1 MFVSQIF
8 EECAEIL
15 GTTDQTKIFRKISQ
29 AVQTL
34 MESGHWMHS
43 TAEVDVCTGWDGC
56 SIALPRG
63 VSVPLAVNV
72 DGSPTYFRNRLFQY
86 HVNKGGKYNPV
97 EWAWDDRG
105 YVATLMEVIQPS
117 ELVAIAESSNDVGKV
132 LRIIGTDN
140 LNRDIRSQLPD
151 GTGVDGLLVPI
162 NSISDFPYGTI
173 VPSDSKVNTREV
185 SISPIQLFKSAT
197 AHQLNSGQGM
207 SVTPIPISGTIPIP
221 LSSGKTYYIG
231 VVDALTIKIYNDSL
245 NAQAGDY
252 PISLQSIV
260 GADPLE
266 FLDQRASRVVT
277 ALRFATAPTIG
288 ISSANPIV
296 FPAQTLPAP
305 LKSGTTY
312 FGNLLDSTNLQI
324 FETEENAQ
332 NNYNEVYTTGSI
344 DPIDVDIRK
353 EIFPET
359 KLTFTVPHLFVD
371 GDQVEAFT
379 SGGVLPRPLISNKNY
394 FVNVINSTSVTLHE
408 NQADAVAST
417 GTFFVDPIVLLTPGS
432 GVFSLVKLIP
442 ATASVGKTNQIS
454 ASGFSIPVPSGV
466 NAEFTAVPV
475 GSVTSVRVLAGGSD
489 YTIEPKVTFSA
500 PPTPPSGTGQVARTA
515 KGYAIRNTINNTIIE
530 IVLTDSGAGYIT
542 DPIIEIDEPVTTEY
556 SVSSIVQNTTTN
568 IATVT
573 TAVNHSFVN
582 NNEIVISGA
591 TPEEYNGNKII
602 SGVNST
608 TPTTF
613 TFPLTTYS
621 VSSIS
626 TVLQGS
632 DYIATGTTSADH
644 TFTVGKQV
652 FISGAT
658 PSGYNGNKTIL
669 SVTENTFTFEVNSLL
684 TNASGSITAFEILGN
699 ATGSFITA
707 KKSTTGNRATATA
720 SITTSFIS
728 KFTSINSGSGYT
740 EAPQVK
746 IEGGGGTGATAKANV
761 SGGQVTSIDVVTQGS
776 GYVTPPSVTIS
787 PSTGV
792 FVEFQSTGTLPQPL
806 IAGTVYRAENPTAGN
821 TFTIKNT
828 DYSDVDI
835 KSSGSGTL
843 YVVLSRSFEVSFTG
857 NWRGDFT
864 SLGQTQGFYFGT
876 DFLLPTTTPSI
887 DNGITQFWLRKDTDE
902 SGRVYTSQAN
912 AIAGGTTGK
921 VVTTAFGTGQTY
933 FGIRFTVTPSVY
945 DDLIEPDNIQ
955 FIANDEIV
963 NFSTSGTLPSPLIA
977 GTNYTVK
984 LFGNRVKVYSGSV
997 LVPIATPGTG
1007 RLTLDI
1013 RRVMIVQPS
1022 TSIYA
1027 LACLYETGDSVTV
1040 RATENDVL
1048 PSGLVEATTY
1058 YVRKIKSDEFEL
1070 YDTIN
1075 NARNLSSTTGR
1086 VEYLTTGNKTTSTF
1100 FVDNVQGPVLVKS
1113 IAHIEKPV
1121 TDGYVSLYAWDY
1133 GRSNDLTL
1141 IGQYHPDEINP
1152 SYRRVRIGKKCA
1164 WARIIYR
1171 VSPPTVTSKQDYIPL
1186 EHERAIITAV
1196 HACDLE
1202 DKDFADQATRYWG
1215 VAFNYLKNQQEHL
1228 DGHSF
1233 QPPQIQNLVYA
1244 DGHDPVMF

>member
-1 MFVSQIF
+1 
-8 EECAEIL
+8 
-15 GTTDQTKIFRKISQ
+15 
-29 AVQTL
+29 

-105 YVATLMEVIQPS
+105 YVATLMEIIQPS

-132 LRIIGTDN
+132 LRVIGTNDQ
-140 LNRDIRSQLPD
+140 NRDIRSQLPD
-151 GTGVDGLLVPI
+151 GTGVDGLLIPI

-173 VPSDSKVNTREV
+173 APSGAKVNTREV
-185 SISPIQLFKSAT
+185 SISPIQNFKSAT

-277 ALRFATAPTIG
+277 ALRFGTAPTIG

-296 FPAQTLPAP
+296 FPAEQTLPAP
-305 LKSGTTY
+305 LKSETTY

-332 NNYNEVYTTGSI
+332 NNYNEIYTTGSTS
-344 DPIDVDIRK
+344 PINVDIRK

-379 SGGVLPRPLISNKNY
+379 SGGVLPRPLIINKNY
-394 FVNVINSTSVTLHE
+394 FVNVIDPTSVTLHE

-432 GVFSLVKLIP
+432 GVFSLVKLIS

-454 ASGFSIPVPSGV
+454 APGLSIPAPLG
-466 NAEFTAVPV
+466 AGAQFAAVPV
-475 GSVTSVRVLAGGSD
+475 GSVTSVRVSAGGSG
-489 YTIEPKVTFSA
+489 YTTEPDVTFSD
-500 PPTPPSGTGQVARTA
+500 PPTPPAGQQSRTA
-515 KGYAIRNTINNTIIE
+515 KGYAIRNTISNTISEVI
-530 IVLTDSGAGYIT
+530 ITDSGLGYTSAPTVTI
-542 DPIIEIDEPVTTEY
+542 DPPTATNFTVT
-556 SVSSIVQNTTTN
+556 SITTN
-568 IATVT
+568 PSTLIATVT
-573 TAVNHSFVN
+573 TAVAHGFANGN
-582 NNEIVISGA
+582 QILISGA
-591 TPEEYNGNKII
+591 
-602 SGVNST
+602 S
-608 TPTTF
+608 
-613 TFPLTTYS
+613 
-621 VSSIS
+621 
-626 TVLQGS
+626 
-632 DYIATGTTSADH
+632 
-644 TFTVGKQV
+644 
-652 FISGAT
+652 
-658 PSGYNGNKTIL
+658 PSGYNGAKTI
-669 SVTENTFTFEVNSLL
+669 SNVATNTFTYVV
-684 TNASGSITAFEILGN
+684 GSALAN
-699 ATGSFITA
+699 ATGDITA
-707 KKSTTGNRATATA
+707 AKVASGNQATATA

-728 KFTSINSGSGYT
+728 KFTQISGGSGYT

-746 IEGGGGTGATAKANV
+746 IEGGGGIGATARANV
-761 SGGQVTSIDVVTQGS
+761 SGGQVTSIDIITQGT
-776 GYVTPPSVTIS
+776 GYTSPPSVIIS

-806 IAGTVYRAENPTAGN
+806 VAGTVYRAENPTAGN

-843 YVVLSRSFEVSFTG
+843 YVVLSRAFGVAFTG
-857 NWRGDFT
+857 NWRGDYT
-864 SLGQTQGFYFGT
+864 SLSQTQGFYFGT

-887 DNGITQFWLRKDTDE
+887 DNGVTQFWLRKDTDQ
-902 SGRVYTSQAN
+902 SGRVYTSEAN

-933 FGIRFTVTPSVY
+933 FGIRFSVTPTVY
-945 DDLIEPDNIQ
+945 DNLIEPDNIQ
-955 FIANDEIV
+955 FIGDDEIV
-963 NFSTSGTLPSPLIA
+963 NFTSSGTLPSPLVA

-984 LFGNRVKVYSGSV
+984 LFGNRVKVYSGGV
-997 LVPIATPGTG
+997 LVPITTPGTG

-1013 RRVMIVQPS
+1013 RRVMAVQPS

-1027 LACLYETGDSVTV
+1027 PACLYETGDSVTV
-1040 RATENDVL
+1040 RAIENDVL
-1048 PSGLVEATTY
+1048 PSGLTAGTTY
-1058 YVRKIKSDEFEL
+1058 YVRKVDSDEFEL
-1070 YDTIN
+1070 YNTLT
-1075 NARNLSSTTGR
+1075 NAKNLSSTTGR
-1086 VEYLTTGNKTTSTF
+1086 VEYLTTGNNTASKF

-1141 IGQYHPDEINP
+1141 IGQYHPDETNP
-1152 SYRRVRIGKKCA
+1152 SYRRIRIGKKCA
-1164 WARIIYR
+1164 WARIAYR
-1171 VSPPTVTSKQDYIPL
+1171 ISPPTVTSKQDYIPL

-1202 DKDFADQATRYWG
+1202 DKDFAEQATRYWG

>member
-105 YVATLMEVIQPS
+105 YVATLMEIIQPS
-117 ELVAIAESSNDVGKV
+117 ELIAIAESSNDVGKV

-185 SISPIQLFKSAT
+185 SISPIQLFKSTT

-245 NAQAGDY
+245 NAQVGDY

-296 FPAQTLPAP
+296 FPAGQTLPAP

-332 NNYNEVYTTGSI
+332 NNYNEVYTTGSTS
-344 DPIDVDIRK
+344 PINVDIRK

-394 FVNVINSTSVTLHE
+394 FVNIIDSTSVTLHE

-417 GTFFVDPIVLLTPGS
+417 GTFFVNPIVLLTPGS

-442 ATASVGKTNQIS
+442 ATASVGKNNQIS
-454 ASGFSIPVPSGV
+454 APGLSIPAPLG
-466 NAEFTAVPV
+466 AGAQFAAVPV
-475 GSVTSVRVLAGGSD
+475 GSVTSVRVSAGGSG
-489 YTIEPKVTFSA
+489 YTTEPIVTFSD
-500 PPTPPSGTGQVARTA
+500 PPTPPAGQQSRVA
-515 KGYAIRNTINNTIIE
+515 KGYAIRNSITNTISEVI
-530 IVLTDSGAGYIT
+530 ITDSGLGYSSTPTVTI
-542 DPIIEIDEPVTTEY
+542 DPP
-556 SVSSIVQNTTTN
+556 TTTN
-568 IATVT
+568 FTVTGIITNPSTLIATAT
-573 TAVNHSFVN
+573 TAVAHGFANGN
-582 NNEIVISGA
+582 QILISNA
-591 TPEEYNGNKII
+591 SPNDYNG
-602 SGVNST
+602 T
-608 TPTTF
+608 
-613 TFPLTTYS
+613 
-621 VSSIS
+621 
-626 TVLQGS
+626 
-632 DYIATGTTSADH
+632 
-644 TFTVGKQV
+644 
-652 FISGAT
+652 
-658 PSGYNGNKTIL
+658 KTI
-669 SVTENTFTFEVNSLL
+669 SNVSTNTFTYVVGSALADATGNI
-684 TNASGSITAFEILGN
+684 TAAKVASGN
-699 ATGSFITA
+699 Q
-707 KKSTTGNRATATA
+707 ATATA

-728 KFTSINSGSGYT
+728 KFTLISGGSGYI

-761 SGGQVTSIDVVTQGS
+761 SGGQVTSIDIITQGT
-776 GYVTPPSVTIS
+776 GYTSPPSVTLS

-806 IAGTVYRAENPTAGN
+806 VAGTVYRAENPTAGN

-843 YVVLSRSFEVSFTG
+843 YVVLSRSFGVSFTG
-857 NWRGDFT
+857 NWRGDYA

-876 DFLLPTTTPSI
+876 DFLLPTTAPSI
-887 DNGITQFWLRKDTDE
+887 DNGVTEFWLRKDTDE
-902 SGRVYTSQAN
+902 SGRVYTSEAN
-912 AIAGGTTGK
+912 AIAGGTTGQ

-933 FGIRFTVTPSVY
+933 FGIRFSVTPSVY
-945 DDLIEPDNIQ
+945 DNLIEPDNIQ
-955 FIANDEIV
+955 FIGDDEIV
-963 NFSTSGTLPSPLIA
+963 NFSTSGTLPSPLVA

-984 LFGNRVKVYSGSV
+984 LFGNRVKVYSGGV

-1013 RRVMIVQPS
+1013 RRVMTVQPS

-1027 LACLYETGDSVTV
+1027 PACLYETGDSVTV

-1048 PSGLVEATTY
+1048 PSGLVAGTTY

-1070 YDTIN
+1070 YDTLN
-1075 NARNLSSTTGR
+1075 NARNLSSTAGR

-1141 IGQYHPDEINP
+1141 IGQYHPTEINP

-1202 DKDFADQATRYWG
+1202 DKDFAEQATRYWG

-1244 DGHDPVMF
+1244 DGHDPVMT

>member
-105 YVATLMEVIQPS
+105 YVATLMEIIQPS

-132 LRIIGTDN
+132 LRVIGTNDQ
-140 LNRDIRSQLPD
+140 NRDIRSQLPD
-151 GTGVDGLLVPI
+151 GTGVDGLLIPI

-173 VPSDSKVNTREV
+173 APSGSKVNTREV
-185 SISPIQLFKSAT
+185 SISPIQLFKSST
-197 AHQLNSGQGM
+197 AHQLDSGQGM
-207 SVTPIPISGTIPIP
+207 TITPIPISGTIPIP

-260 GADPLE
+260 GAGPLE
-266 FLDQRASRVVT
+266 FLDERASRVVT

-296 FPAQTLPAP
+296 FPEGQTLPAP
-305 LKSGTTY
+305 LESGKTY

-332 NNYNEVYTTGSI
+332 NNYNEVYTTGSTS
-344 DPIDVDIRK
+344 PINVDIRK

-394 FVNVINSTSVTLHE
+394 FVNVIDPTSVTLHE

-442 ATASVGKTNQIS
+442 ATASVGKNNQIS
-454 ASGFSIPVPSGV
+454 APGLSIPAPLG
-466 NAEFTAVPV
+466 AGAQFAAVPV
-475 GSVTSVRVLAGGSD
+475 GSVTSVRVSAGGSG
-489 YTIEPKVTFSA
+489 YTTEPIVTFSD
-500 PPTPPSGTGQVARTA
+500 PPTPPAGQQSRVA
-515 KGYAIRNTINNTIIE
+515 KGYAIRNSITNTISEVI
-530 IVLTDSGAGYIT
+530 ITDSGLGY
-542 DPIIEIDEPVTTEY
+542 
-556 SVSSIVQNTTTN
+556 VSSPTVTIDPPTTTN
-568 IATVT
+568 FTVTSITTDPATLIATVT
-573 TAVNHSFVN
+573 TAVAHGFANGN
-582 NNEIVISGA
+582 QILISGA
-591 TPEEYNGNKII
+591 SPNDYNG
-602 SGVNST
+602 T
-608 TPTTF
+608 
-613 TFPLTTYS
+613 
-621 VSSIS
+621 
-626 TVLQGS
+626 
-632 DYIATGTTSADH
+632 
-644 TFTVGKQV
+644 
-652 FISGAT
+652 
-658 PSGYNGNKTIL
+658 KTI
-669 SVTENTFTFEVNSLL
+669 SNVSTNTFTYVVGSALADATGNI
-684 TNASGSITAFEILGN
+684 TAARVASGN
-699 ATGSFITA
+699 Q
-707 KKSTTGNRATATA
+707 ATATA

-728 KFTSINSGSGYT
+728 KFTQISAGTGYT

-761 SGGQVTSIDVVTQGS
+761 SGGQVTSIDIITQGT
-776 GYVTPPSVTIS
+776 GYTSPPSVILS

-792 FVEFQSTGTLPQPL
+792 FIEFQSTGTLPQPL
-806 IAGTVYRAENPTAGN
+806 VAGTVYRAENPTAGN

-835 KSSGSGTL
+835 KSSGSGIL
-843 YVVLSRSFEVSFTG
+843 YVVLSRAFGVSFTG
-857 NWRGDFT
+857 NWRGDYA

-887 DNGITQFWLRKDTDE
+887 DNGVTQFWLRKDTDE
-902 SGRVYTSQAN
+902 SGRVYTSEAN

-955 FIANDEIV
+955 FIADDEIV

-984 LFGNRVKVYSGSV
+984 IFGNRVKVYSGGV

-1027 LACLYETGDSVTV
+1027 PACLYETGDSVTV

-1048 PSGLVEATTY
+1048 PSGLVAGTTY

-1070 YDTIN
+1070 YDTLN

-1202 DKDFADQATRYWG
+1202 DKDFAEQATRYWG

-1244 DGHDPVMF
+1244 DGHDPVMT

>member
-63 VSVPLAVNV
+63 ISVPLAVNV

-105 YVATLMEVIQPS
+105 YVATLMEIIQPS
-117 ELVAIAESSNDVGKV
+117 ELVAIAESSNDVGKL
-132 LRIIGTDN
+132 LRVIGTNDQ
-140 LNRDIRSQLPD
+140 NRDIRSQLPD
-151 GTGVDGLLVPI
+151 GSGVDGLLVPI

-173 VPSDSKVNTREV
+173 TPSGSKVNTREV
-185 SISPIQLFKSAT
+185 SVSPIGLFKSST
-197 AHQLNSGQGM
+197 AHQLNSGEGM
-207 SVTPIPISGTIPIP
+207 LITPVSGTIPVP

-260 GADPLE
+260 GAGPLK
-266 FLDQRASRVVT
+266 FLDERASKVVT
-277 ALRFATAPTIG
+277 ALRFAIAPTIG

-296 FPAQTLPAP
+296 FPKGQTLPAP
-305 LKSGTTY
+305 LKSEKTY

-332 NNYNEVYTTGSI
+332 NNYNEIYTTGSTA
-344 DPIDVDIRK
+344 PINVDIRK

-394 FVNVINSTSVTLHE
+394 FVNVIDSTSVTLHE

-417 GTFFVDPIVLLTPGS
+417 QTFFVDPIVLLTPGS
-432 GVFSLVKLIP
+432 GVFSLVKLIS
-442 ATASVGKTNQIS
+442 ATANVGKVNQIS
-454 ASGFSIPVPSGV
+454 APGFSIPVPTGV
-466 NAEFTAVPV
+466 GAQFNAVPV
-475 GSVTSVRVLAGGSD
+475 GSVTSVRVSASGSG
-489 YTIEPKVTFSA
+489 YTTEPKVTFSD
-500 PPTPPSGTGQVARTA
+500 PPTPPTGQQSRTA
-515 KGYAIRNTINNTIIE
+515 TGYAIRNSITNTISEVI
-530 IVLTDSGAGYIT
+530 ILDAGLGY
-542 DPIIEIDEPVTTEY
+542 
-556 SVSSIVQNTTTN
+556 VSSPTVTIDPPTTTN
-568 IATVT
+568 FTVTSITTNPATLIATVT
-573 TAVNHSFVN
+573 TAVAHGFANSDQ
-582 NNEIVISGA
+582 ILISGA
-591 TPEEYNGNKII
+591 SPNDYNG
-602 SGVNST
+602 T
-608 TPTTF
+608 
-613 TFPLTTYS
+613 
-621 VSSIS
+621 
-626 TVLQGS
+626 
-632 DYIATGTTSADH
+632 
-644 TFTVGKQV
+644 
-652 FISGAT
+652 
-658 PSGYNGNKTIL
+658 KTI
-669 SVTENTFTFEVNSLL
+669 SNVSANTFTYVVASALAD
-684 TNASGSITAFEILGN
+684 ASGNITAAKVAAGN
-699 ATGSFITA
+699 Q
-707 KKSTTGNRATATA
+707 ATATA
-720 SITTSFIS
+720 SITTSGIS
-728 KFTSINSGSGYT
+728 KFTQISGGSGYV

-761 SGGQVTSIDVVTQGS
+761 SGGQVTSIDIITQGT
-776 GYVTPPSVTIS
+776 GYTSPPSVTLS

-806 IAGTVYRAENPTAGN
+806 VAGTVYRAENPTAGN

-843 YVVLSRSFEVSFTG
+843 YVVLSRAFGVAFTG
-857 NWRGDFT
+857 NWRGDYA
-864 SLGQTQGFYFGT
+864 SLGQIQGFYFGT

-887 DNGITQFWLRKDTDE
+887 DNGVTQFWLRKDTDE
-902 SGRVYTSQAN
+902 SGRVYTSEAN
-912 AIAGGTTGK
+912 ANAAGTTGK
-921 VVTTAFGTGQTY
+921 VIAVAFGTGQTY
-933 FGIRFTVTPSVY
+933 YGIRYNVTPSVY
-945 DDLIEPDNIQ
+945 DDLIEPENIQ
-955 FIANDEIV
+955 YISDDEIV
-963 NFSTSGTLPSPLIA
+963 NFTSSGVLPSPLLA
-977 GTNYTVK
+977 ENDYTVK
-984 LFGNRVKVYSGSV
+984 LFGNRVKVYSGGV
-997 LVPIATPGTG
+997 LVPITTPGTG

-1013 RRVMIVQPS
+1013 RRTMSVQPS
-1022 TSIYA
+1022 TSIHA
-1027 LACLYETGDSVTV
+1027 PSCLYETGDSVTV
-1040 RATENDVL
+1040 RASENDVL
-1048 PSGLVEATTY
+1048 PNGLSAGTTY
-1058 YVRKIKSDEFEL
+1058 YVRKVDSDEFEL
-1070 YDTIN
+1070 YDTLA
-1075 NARNLSSTTGR
+1075 NAKKTSSTNGR
-1086 VEYLTTGNKTTSTF
+1086 VEYLTTGNKTDSKL

-1113 IAHIEKPV
+1113 IAHIEKPI

-1141 IGQYHPDEINP
+1141 IGQYHPNETNP
-1152 SYRRVRIGKKCA
+1152 SYRRIRIGKKCA
-1164 WARIIYR
+1164 WARIAYR
-1171 VSPPTVTSKQDYIPL
+1171 ISPPTVTSKQDYIPL

-1202 DKDFADQATRYWG
+1202 DKDFAEQATRYWG
-1215 VAFNYLKNQQEHL
+1215 VAFNYLKNQQENL
-1228 DGHSF
+1228 DGHAF
-1233 QPPQIQNLVYA
+1233 IPPQIANLVYA
-1244 DGHDPVMF
+1244 DGEDPVMF

>member
-105 YVATLMEVIQPS
+105 YVATLMEIIQPS

-132 LRIIGTDN
+132 LRVIGTDKLN
-140 LNRDIRSQLPD
+140 LDIRSQLPD

-162 NSISDFPYGTI
+162 NSMSDFPYGTI
-173 VPSDSKVNTREV
+173 IPSCSKVNTREV
-185 SISPIQLFKSAT
+185 SISPIQNFKSST

-207 SVTPIPISGTIPIP
+207 TVTSISGTIPVP
-221 LSSGKTYYIG
+221 LSNGKTYYIG

-260 GADPLE
+260 NAGPLE
-266 FLDQRASRVVT
+266 FLDRRASRVVT
-277 ALRFATAPTIG
+277 ALRFGTAPTIG

-296 FPAQTLPAP
+296 FPAGQTLPAP

-324 FETEENAQ
+324 FETEENAK
-332 NNYNEVYTTGSI
+332 NNYNEIYTTGSI
-344 DPIDVDIRK
+344 SPINVDIRK

-379 SGGVLPRPLISNKNY
+379 SGGVLPRPLISSKNY
-394 FVNVINSTSVTLHE
+394 FVNVIDSTSVTLHE
-408 NQADAVAST
+408 NQADAIAST
-417 GTFFVDPIVLLTPGS
+417 PTFFVDPIVLLTSGS
-432 GVFSLVKLIP
+432 GTFSLVKLIP
-442 ATASVGKTNQIS
+442 ATVSVGKTNQIS
-454 ASGFSIPVPSGV
+454 APTLSIPVPTGIG
-466 NAEFTAVPV
+466 AQFTAVPV
-475 GSVTSVRVLAGGSD
+475 GSVTSVRVSNGGSN
-489 YTIEPKVTFSA
+489 YTSEPTVTFSDPVGVPA
-500 PPTPPSGTGQVARTA
+500 GQPSETA
-515 KGYAIRNTINNTIIE
+515 TGYAIRNTITNTISE
-530 IVLTDSGAGYIT
+530 IIIVKSGAGYSSPPTVTIAPPTNAGLAVTSIT
-542 DPIIEIDEPVTTEY
+542 TAP
-556 SVSSIVQNTTTN
+556 SGSLQ
-568 IATVT
+568 ATVT
-573 TAVNHSFVN
+573 TAVAHGFTNGIQVL
-582 NNEIVISGA
+582 ISGA
-591 TPEEYNGNKII
+591 SPNDYNGTKTIT
-602 SGVNST
+602 VVDA
-608 TPTTF
+608 TTF
-613 TFPLTTYS
+613 RYP
-621 VSSIS
+621 V
-626 TVLQGS
+626 
-632 DYIATGTTSADH
+632 SADLPN
-644 TFTVGKQV
+644 
-652 FISGAT
+652 AT
-658 PSGYNGNKTIL
+658 
-669 SVTENTFTFEVNSLL
+669 
-684 TNASGSITAFEILGN
+684 GSITAARVVSGN
-699 ATGSFITA
+699 L
-707 KKSTTGNRATATA
+707 ATASA

-728 KFTSINSGSGYT
+728 RFTQNSAGSGYT

-761 SGGQVTSIDVVTQGS
+761 AGGQVTSVEIITQGT
-776 GYVTPPSVTIS
+776 GYTSAPSVTIT

-792 FVEFQSTGTLPQPL
+792 FVEFQSTGALPQPL
-806 IAGTVYRAENPTAGN
+806 VAGTVYRAENPTVGN
-821 TFTIKNT
+821 TFTIKGT

-843 YVVLSRSFEVSFTG
+843 YLVLSRSFGVSFTG
-857 NWRGDFT
+857 NWRGDYV

-876 DFLLPTTTPSI
+876 DFLLPTTSPSI
-887 DNGITQFWLRKDTDE
+887 DNGVTQFWLRKDTDK
-902 SGRVYTSQAN
+902 SGRVYTSEAN
-912 AIAGGTTGK
+912 ALIGEKSIFSITLNLSTSVATVTTNSPHGFSNNDQILISGAEQNEYNGLKIITYISPTQFSYSVSTNLLPGNVDNIFASRGK
-921 VVTTAFGTGQTY
+921 VIPTAFGTGQTY
-933 FGIRFTVTPSVY
+933 FGIRFNVTPSVY
-945 DDLIEPDNIQ
+945 DNLIEPDNIQ
-955 FIANDEIV
+955 FINDDEVV
-963 NFSTSGTLPSPLIA
+963 NFNTSSVLPLPLVD

-984 LFGNRVKVYSGSV
+984 VFGNRVKVYSGGV
-997 LVPIATPGTG
+997 LVQITTPGIG
-1007 RLTLDI
+1007 QLTMDI
-1013 RRVMIVQPS
+1013 RRVMNVQPS

-1027 LACLYETGDSVTV
+1027 PSCLYETGDSVIV
-1040 RATENDVL
+1040 RPTENDVL
-1048 PSGLVEATTY
+1048 PNGLVAETTY
-1058 YVRKIKSDEFEL
+1058 YVRKIKDDEFEL
-1070 YDTIN
+1070 YNTLD
-1075 NARNLSSTTGR
+1075 NASNTLSTVGR
-1086 VEYLTTGNKTTSTF
+1086 IEYFTSGNKTTSTF

-1141 IGQYHPDEINP
+1141 IGQYHPNETNP
-1152 SYRRVRIGKKCA
+1152 SYRRIRIGKKCA
-1164 WARIIYR
+1164 WARIAYR
-1171 VSPPTVTSKQDYIPL
+1171 ISPPTVTSKQDYIPL

>member
-173 VPSDSKVNTREV
+173 APSGSKVNTREV
-185 SISPIQLFKSAT
+185 SISPIQTFKSAT
-197 AHQLNSGQGM
+197 AHQLDSGQGM
-207 SVTPIPISGTIPIP
+207 TITPIPISGTMPIP

-252 PISLQSIV
+252 PILLQSIV
-260 GADPLE
+260 GSSPLE

-288 ISSANPIV
+288 ISPANPIV
-296 FPAQTLPAP
+296 FPAGQTLPAP
-305 LKSGTTY
+305 LKSETTY
-312 FGNLLDSTNLQI
+312 FGNLLDSTNLQV
-324 FETEENAQ
+324 FETEENAE
-332 NNYNEVYTTGSI
+332 NNYNEVYTTGSTS
-344 DPIDVDIRK
+344 PINVDIRK

-359 KLTFTVPHLFVD
+359 KLTFTIPHLFVD

-394 FVNVINSTSVTLHE
+394 FVNVIDSTSVTLHE

-432 GVFSLVKLIP
+432 GVFSLVKLIS

-454 ASGFSIPVPSGV
+454 AAGLTIPAPSGTG
-466 NAEFTAVPV
+466 AQFAAVPV
-475 GSVTSVRVLAGGSD
+475 GSVTSVRVSAGGSG
-489 YTIEPKVTFSA
+489 YTTEPAVTFSD
-500 PPTPPSGTGQVARTA
+500 PPTPPAGQQFRTA
-515 KGYAIRNTINNTIIE
+515 TGYAIRNTVSNTISEVI
-530 IVLTDSGAGYIT
+530 ITDSGLGYT
-542 DPIIEIDEPVTTEY
+542 SAPTVT
-556 SVSSIVQNTTTN
+556 IAPPTTTN
-568 IATVT
+568 FTVTSIATDPATLIATVT
-573 TAVNHSFVN
+573 TAVAHGFANGN
-582 NNEIVISGA
+582 QILISGA
-591 TPEEYNGNKII
+591 FPDDYNG
-602 SGVNST
+602 T
-608 TPTTF
+608 
-613 TFPLTTYS
+613 
-621 VSSIS
+621 
-626 TVLQGS
+626 
-632 DYIATGTTSADH
+632 
-644 TFTVGKQV
+644 
-652 FISGAT
+652 
-658 PSGYNGNKTIL
+658 KTI
-669 SVTENTFTFEVNSLL
+669 SDVATNTFTYIVTSALDPATGNI
-684 TNASGSITAFEILGN
+684 TAAKVASGN
-699 ATGSFITA
+699 Q
-707 KKSTTGNRATATA
+707 ATATA

-728 KFTSINSGSGYT
+728 KFTQVSGGSGYT

-761 SGGQVTSIDVVTQGS
+761 FGGQVTSIDIITQGT
-776 GYVTPPSVTIS
+776 GYTSPPSVTIS

-792 FVEFQSTGTLPQPL
+792 FVEFQSTGTLPSPL
-806 IAGTVYRAENPTAGN
+806 AAGTVYRAENPTAGN

-843 YVVLSRSFEVSFTG
+843 YVVLSRAFGVAFTG
-857 NWRGDFT
+857 NWRGDYT

-887 DNGITQFWLRKDTDE
+887 DNGVTQFWLRKDSDV
-902 SGRVYTSQAN
+902 SGKVYTSEAN
-912 AIAGGTTGK
+912 ALIGDKSVFSITTSSLIATVTTSSAHGFSNGNQILISGADQNEYNGIKTITYISPTQFSYSVSINLVPATGNIFASKGK
-921 VVTTAFGTGQTY
+921 VIATAFGTGQTY

-955 FIANDEIV
+955 YIADDEIV
-963 NFSTSGTLPSPLIA
+963 SFTSSGTLPSPLVA
-977 GTNYTVK
+977 GTDYTVK
-984 LFGNRVKVYSGSV
+984 LFGNRVKVYSGGV

-1013 RRVMIVQPS
+1013 RRVMTVQPS

-1027 LACLYETGDSVTV
+1027 PACLYETGDSVTV

-1048 PSGLVEATTY
+1048 PSGLVAGTTY

-1070 YDTIN
+1070 YDTLN

-1141 IGQYHPDEINP
+1141 IGQYHPTEINP

-1202 DKDFADQATRYWG
+1202 DKDFAEQATRYWG

-1228 DGHSF
+1228 DGHAF
-1233 QPPQIQNLVYA
+1233 QPPQIANLVYA
-1244 DGHDPVMF
+1244 DGSEPVMF

>member
-86 HVNKGGKYNPV
+86 HVNKGGKYNSV

-173 VPSDSKVNTREV
+173 APSGSNVNTREV

-207 SVTPIPISGTIPIP
+207 SVTPIPISGTIPVP

-231 VVDALTIKIYNDSL
+231 VIDALTIKIYNDSL

-296 FPAQTLPAP
+296 FPAGQTLPAP

-359 KLTFTVPHLFVD
+359 KLTFSIPHLFTD

-379 SGGVLPRPLISNKNY
+379 SGGALPKPLILSKTY
-394 FVNVINSTSVTLHE
+394 FVNVIDDTSITLHE
-408 NQADAVAST
+408 NQSDANAST
-417 GTFFVDPIVLLTPGS
+417 SAFFVNPIILTTSGS
-432 GVFSLVKLIP
+432 GTFSLVKLVP
-442 ATASVGKTNQIS
+442 ATATVGKTSQIN
-454 ASGFSIPVPSGV
+454 APGLDIPTPGGV
-466 NAEFTAVPV
+466 GAVFTAVRV
-475 GSVTSVRVLAGGSD
+475 GSVTSVRVNSGGSG
-489 YTIEPKVTFSA
+489 YTSDPIVTFSDPPPA
-500 PPTPPSGTGQVARTA
+500 PTGQTSKTA
-515 KGYAIRNTINNTIIE
+515 EGYAIRNTISNTISE
-530 IVLTDSGAGYIT
+530 IIVTDIGAGYSSAPT
-542 DPIIEIDEPVTTEY
+542 VIIAP
-556 SVSSIVQNTTTN
+556 
-568 IATVT
+568 
-573 TAVNHSFVN
+573 
-582 NNEIVISGA
+582 
-591 TPEEYNGNKII
+591 P
-602 SGVNST
+602 
-608 TPTTF
+608 
-613 TFPLTTYS
+613 
-621 VSSIS
+621 
-626 TVLQGS
+626 
-632 DYIATGTTSADH
+632 
-644 TFTVGKQV
+644 
-652 FISGAT
+652 
-658 PSGYNGNKTIL
+658 PSGGQ
-669 SVTENTFTFEVNSLL
+669 
-684 TNASGSITAFEILGN
+684 
-699 ATGSFITA
+699 
-707 KKSTTGNRATATA
+707 ATATA
-720 SITTSFIS
+720 TITTSFIS
-728 KFTSINSGSGYT
+728 SFIQVSGGSGYT
-740 EAPQVK
+740 TAPQVK
-746 IEGGGGTGATAKANV
+746 IEGGGGSGATARAIV
-761 SGGQVTSIDVVTQGS
+761 AGGQVTEIEIITRGTGYTTNPTVSII
-776 GYVTPPSVTIS
+776 PF
-787 PSTGV
+787 TGV
-792 FVEFQSTGTLPQPL
+792 FVEFQSTGVLPSPL
-806 IAGTVYRAENPTAGN
+806 TAGTAYRAENPTSGGL
-821 TFTIKNT
+821 FTVKE
-828 DYSDVDI
+828 SDGTEIDI
-835 KSSGSGTL
+835 KSIGSGIL
-843 YVVLSRSFEVSFTG
+843 YVVLSRAFGVAFTG
-857 NWRGDFT
+857 NWNGDYT
-864 SLGQTQGFYFGT
+864 SLNQTQGFYFGT
-876 DFLLPTTTPSI
+876 DFSLPITSPSI
-887 DNGITQFWLRKDTDE
+887 DNGVTQFWLRKDSDE
-902 SGRVYTSQAN
+902 SGRVYTSEAN

-955 FIANDEIV
+955 FIADDEIV
-963 NFSTSGTLPSPLIA
+963 DFSTSGTLPSPLVA

-984 LFGNRVKVYSGSV
+984 LFGNRVKVYSGGV

-1013 RRVMIVQPS
+1013 RRVMTVQPS

-1027 LACLYETGDSVTV
+1027 PACLYETGDSVTV

-1048 PSGLVEATTY
+1048 PTGLTAGTTY

-1070 YDTIN
+1070 YDTLN

-1202 DKDFADQATRYWG
+1202 DKDFAEQATRYWG

-1244 DGHDPVMF
+1244 DGHDPVMT

>member
-105 YVATLMEVIQPS
+105 YVATLMEIIQPS

-132 LRIIGTDN
+132 LRVIGTNDQ
-140 LNRDIRSQLPD
+140 NRDIRSQLPD
-151 GTGVDGLLVPI
+151 GTGVDGLLIPI

-173 VPSDSKVNTREV
+173 APSGSKVNTREV
-185 SISPIQLFKSAT
+185 SISSIQLFKSAT
-197 AHQLNSGQGM
+197 AHQLNSGEGM
-207 SVTPIPISGTIPIP
+207 SITPISGTIPVP
-221 LSSGKTYYIG
+221 LSDGKTYYIG
-231 VVDALTIKIYNDSL
+231 VVDAFTIKIYNDSL
-245 NAQAGDY
+245 NSQAGDY

-260 GADPLE
+260 GAGPLE
-266 FLDQRASRVVT
+266 FLDERASRVVT

-296 FPAQTLPAP
+296 FPEGQTLPAP
-305 LKSGTTY
+305 LESGKTY

-394 FVNVINSTSVTLHE
+394 FVNVIDSTSLTLHQ

-417 GTFFVDPIVLLTPGS
+417 GTFFVNPIVLLTPGS

-442 ATASVGKTNQIS
+442 ATASVGKNNQIS
-454 ASGFSIPVPSGV
+454 APGLSIPAPLGTG
-466 NAEFTAVPV
+466 AQFAAVPV
-475 GSVTSVRVLAGGSD
+475 GSVTSVRVSAGGSG
-489 YTIEPKVTFSA
+489 YTTEPAVTFSD
-500 PPTPPSGTGQVARTA
+500 PPTPPAGQQSRTA
-515 KGYAIRNTINNTIIE
+515 TGYAIRNTISNTISEVI
-530 IVLTDSGAGYIT
+530 ITDSGLGYT
-542 DPIIEIDEPVTTEY
+542 SAPSVT
-556 SVSSIVQNTTTN
+556 IAPPTTTN
-568 IATVT
+568 FTVTSITTDPATLIATVT
-573 TAVNHSFVN
+573 TAVAHGFANGN
-582 NNEIVISGA
+582 QILISGA
-591 TPEEYNGNKII
+591 SPSDYNG
-602 SGVNST
+602 T
-608 TPTTF
+608 
-613 TFPLTTYS
+613 
-621 VSSIS
+621 
-626 TVLQGS
+626 
-632 DYIATGTTSADH
+632 
-644 TFTVGKQV
+644 
-652 FISGAT
+652 
-658 PSGYNGNKTIL
+658 KTI
-669 SVTENTFTFEVNSLL
+669 SNVAANTFTYVVTSAL
-684 TNASGSITAFEILGN
+684 AN
-699 ATGSFITA
+699 ATGNITA
-707 KKSTTGNRATATA
+707 ARVASGNQATATA

-728 KFTSINSGSGYT
+728 KFTQISGGSGYT

-746 IEGGGGTGATAKANV
+746 IEGGGGTGATARANV
-761 SGGQVTSIDVVTQGS
+761 SGGQVTSIDIITQGT
-776 GYVTPPSVTIS
+776 GYTSPPSVTIS

-806 IAGTVYRAENPTAGN
+806 VAGTVYRAENPTSS

-843 YVVLSRSFEVSFTG
+843 YVVLSRSFGVAFTG
-857 NWRGDFT
+857 NWRGGYT

-887 DNGITQFWLRKDTDE
+887 DNGVTQFWLRKDTDE
-902 SGRVYTSQAN
+902 SGRVYTSEAN
-912 AIAGGTTGK
+912 AIAGGTTGQ

-955 FIANDEIV
+955 FIADDEIV
-963 NFSTSGTLPSPLIA
+963 NFTSSGTLPSPLVT
-977 GTNYTVK
+977 GTDYTVK
-984 LFGNRVKVYSGSV
+984 LFGNRVKVYSGGV

-1013 RRVMIVQPS
+1013 RRVMTVQPS

-1027 LACLYETGDSVTV
+1027 PACLYENGDSVTV

-1048 PSGLVEATTY
+1048 PTGLTAGSTY
-1058 YVRKIKSDEFEL
+1058 YVRKVDSDEFEL
-1070 YDTIN
+1070 YNTLA
-1075 NARNLSSTTGR
+1075 NAKNLASTTGR

-1202 DKDFADQATRYWG
+1202 DKDFAEQATRYWG

>member
-105 YVATLMEVIQPS
+105 YVATLMEIIQPS

-132 LRIIGTDN
+132 LRVIGTNDQ
-140 LNRDIRSQLPD
+140 NRDIRSQLPD
-151 GTGVDGLLVPI
+151 GTGVDGLLIPI

-173 VPSDSKVNTREV
+173 APSGSKVNTREV
-185 SISPIQLFKSAT
+185 SISPIQTFKSAT
-197 AHQLNSGQGM
+197 AHQLNSGEGM
-207 SVTPIPISGTIPIP
+207 SITPISGTIPVP

-260 GADPLE
+260 GAGPLE
-266 FLDQRASRVVT
+266 FLDERASRVVT

-296 FPAQTLPAP
+296 FPAGQTLPAP
-305 LKSGTTY
+305 LESGKTY

-394 FVNVINSTSVTLHE
+394 FVNVIDSTSVTLHE

-432 GVFSLVKLIP
+432 GVFSLVKLIS

-454 ASGFSIPVPSGV
+454 APGLAIPVPTGV
-466 NAEFTAVPV
+466 GAQFDAVPV
-475 GSVTSVRVLAGGSD
+475 GSVTSVRVSAGGSG
-489 YTIEPKVTFSA
+489 YTTEPAVTFSD
-500 PPTPPSGTGQVARTA
+500 PPTPPTGQQSRTA
-515 KGYAIRNTINNTIIE
+515 KGYAIRNSITNTISEVI
-530 IVLTDSGAGYIT
+530 ITDSGLGYIT
-542 DPIIEIDEPVTTEY
+542 SPTVTINPPTATNFT
-556 SVSSIVQNTTTN
+556 VTSITTN
-568 IATVT
+568 PATLIATVT
-573 TAVNHSFVN
+573 TAVAHGFANSDQ
-582 NNEIVISGA
+582 ILISGA
-591 TPEEYNGNKII
+591 SPSDYNG
-602 SGVNST
+602 T
-608 TPTTF
+608 
-613 TFPLTTYS
+613 
-621 VSSIS
+621 
-626 TVLQGS
+626 
-632 DYIATGTTSADH
+632 
-644 TFTVGKQV
+644 
-652 FISGAT
+652 
-658 PSGYNGNKTIL
+658 KTI
-669 SVTENTFTFEVNSLL
+669 SNVSTNTFTYVVTSALADATGN
-684 TNASGSITAFEILGN
+684 ITAAKVSAGN
-699 ATGSFITA
+699 Q
-707 KKSTTGNRATATA
+707 ATATA
-720 SITTSFIS
+720 SITTSGIS
-728 KFTSINSGSGYT
+728 KFTPISGGSGYT

-761 SGGQVTSIDVVTQGS
+761 SGGQVTSIDIITQGT
-776 GYVTPPSVTIS
+776 GYTSPPAVIIS

-806 IAGTVYRAENPTAGN
+806 VAGTVYRAENPTAS

-843 YVVLSRSFEVSFTG
+843 YVVLSRAFGVAFTG
-857 NWRGDFT
+857 NWRGDYA

-876 DFLLPTTTPSI
+876 DYLLPTTTPSI
-887 DNGITQFWLRKDTDE
+887 DNGVTEFWLRKDTDQ
-902 SGRVYTSQAN
+902 SGRVYTSEAN
-912 AIAGGTTGK
+912 AIAGGTTGQ

-933 FGIRFTVTPSVY
+933 YGIRYTVTPSVY

-955 FIANDEIV
+955 YIADDEIV
-963 NFSTSGTLPSPLIA
+963 NFTSSGTLPSPLVA
-977 GTNYTVK
+977 GTDYTVK
-984 LFGNRVKVYSGSV
+984 LFGNRVKVYSGGV
-997 LVPIATPGTG
+997 LVPITTPGTG

-1013 RRVMIVQPS
+1013 RRVMTVQPS

-1027 LACLYETGDSVTV
+1027 PACLYETGDSVTV
-1040 RATENDVL
+1040 RASENDVL
-1048 PSGLVEATTY
+1048 PTGLTAGTTY
-1058 YVRKIKSDEFEL
+1058 YVRKVDSNEFEL
-1070 YDTIN
+1070 YDTLA
-1075 NARNLSSTTGR
+1075 NAKNLASTTGR
-1086 VEYLTTGNKTTSTF
+1086 REYLTTGNKTTSKF

-1152 SYRRVRIGKKCA
+1152 SYRRIRIGKKCA
-1164 WARIIYR
+1164 WARIAYR
-1171 VSPPTVTSKQDYIPL
+1171 ISPPTVTSKQDYIPL

-1202 DKDFADQATRYWG
+1202 DKDFAEQATRYWG

-1228 DGHSF
+1228 DGHAF
-1233 QPPQIQNLVYA
+1233 QPPQIANLVYA
-1244 DGHDPVMF
+1244 DGSEPVMF

>member
-34 MESGHWMHS
+34 MESGHWMQS

-105 YVATLMEVIQPS
+105 YVATLMEIIQPS

-132 LRIIGTDN
+132 LRVIGTDKLN
-140 LNRDIRSQLPD
+140 LDIRSQLPD

-162 NSISDFPYGTI
+162 NSMSDFPYGTI
-173 VPSDSKVNTREV
+173 IPSCSKVNTREV
-185 SISPIQLFKSAT
+185 SISPIQNFKSST

-207 SVTPIPISGTIPIP
+207 TVTSISGTIPVP
-221 LSSGKTYYIG
+221 LSNGKTYYIG
-231 VVDALTIKIYNDSL
+231 VVDAFTIKIYNDSL

-260 GADPLE
+260 SAGPLE

-296 FPAQTLPAP
+296 FPAAQAFPLPAP
-305 LKSGTTY
+305 LRSGTTY

-332 NNYNEVYTTGSI
+332 NNYNEIYTTGSI
-344 DPIDVDIRK
+344 APINVDIRK

-379 SGGVLPRPLISNKNY
+379 SGGVLPRPLISSKNY
-394 FVNVINSTSVTLHE
+394 FVNVIDSTSVTLHE
-408 NQADAVAST
+408 NQADAIAST
-417 GTFFVDPIVLLTPGS
+417 PTFFVDPIVLLTSGS
-432 GVFSLVKLIP
+432 GTFSLVKLIP
-442 ATASVGKTNQIS
+442 ATVNVGKINQIS
-454 ASGFSIPVPSGV
+454 APTLSIPIPTGIG
-466 NAEFTAVPV
+466 AQFTAVPV
-475 GSVTSVRVLAGGSD
+475 GSVTSVRVSNGGSN
-489 YTIEPKVTFSA
+489 YTSEPTVTFSD
-500 PPTPPSGTGQVARTA
+500 PVGVPSGQPSETA
-515 KGYAIRNTINNTIIE
+515 TGYAIRNTITNTISE
-530 IVLTDSGAGYIT
+530 IIIVKYGAGYSSPPTVTIAPPTNAGLAVTGIT
-542 DPIIEIDEPVTTEY
+542 TAP
-556 SVSSIVQNTTTN
+556 SGSLQ
-568 IATVT
+568 ATVT
-573 TAVNHSFVN
+573 TAVPHGFTNGIQVL
-582 NNEIVISGA
+582 ISQA
-591 TPEEYNGNKII
+591 FPNDYNGTKTI
-602 SGVNST
+602 SVVDG
-608 TPTTF
+608 TTF
-613 TFPLTTYS
+613 RYP
-621 VSSIS
+621 V
-626 TVLQGS
+626 
-632 DYIATGTTSADH
+632 SADLPD
-644 TFTVGKQV
+644 
-652 FISGAT
+652 AT
-658 PSGYNGNKTIL
+658 
-669 SVTENTFTFEVNSLL
+669 
-684 TNASGSITAFEILGN
+684 GSITAARVVAGN
-699 ATGSFITA
+699 L
-707 KKSTTGNRATATA
+707 ATASA

-728 KFTSINSGSGYT
+728 RFTQNSAGSGYT
-740 EAPQVK
+740 VAPQVK

-761 SGGQVTSIDVVTQGS
+761 AGGQVTSVDIITQGT
-776 GYVTPPSVTIS
+776 GYTSAPNVTIT

-806 IAGTVYRAENPTAGN
+806 ESGTVYRAENPTSGN
-821 TFTIKNT
+821 TFTIKGT

-843 YVVLSRSFEVSFTG
+843 YVVLSRSFGVSFTG
-857 NWRGDFT
+857 NWRGDFV
-864 SLGQTQGFYFGT
+864 SLGQTQSFYFGT
-876 DFLLPTTTPSI
+876 DFLLPTTSPSI
-887 DNGITQFWLRKDTDE
+887 DNGVTQFWLRKDTDKF
-902 SGRVYTSQAN
+902 GRVYTSEAN
-912 AIAGGTTGK
+912 AIAGGSTGK
-921 VVTTAFGTGQTY
+921 VTPTAFGTGQTY
-933 FGIRFTVTPSVY
+933 FGIRFSVTPSVY
-945 DDLIEPDNIQ
+945 DNLIEPDNIQ
-955 FIANDEIV
+955 FIGDDEIV
-963 NFSTSGTLPSPLIA
+963 NFSTSSVLPLPLVA

-984 LFGNRVKVYSGSV
+984 LFGNRVKVYSGGV
-997 LVPIATPGTG
+997 LVPITTPGIG
-1007 RLTLDI
+1007 QLTMDI
-1013 RRVMIVQPS
+1013 RREMIVQPS

-1027 LACLYETGDSVTV
+1027 PACLYETGDSVIV
-1040 RATENDVL
+1040 RPAENDVL
-1048 PSGLVEATTY
+1048 PNGLIADTTY
-1058 YVRKIKSDEFEL
+1058 YVRKIKDDEFEL
-1070 YDTIN
+1070 YNTSDNAIN
-1075 NARNLSSTTGR
+1075 TLSTVGR
-1086 VEYLTTGNKTTSTF
+1086 IDYLTSGNKTTSTF

-1133 GRSNDLTL
+1133 GRGNDLTL
-1141 IGQYHPDEINP
+1141 IGQYHPNEINP
-1152 SYRRVRIGKKCA
+1152 SYRRIRIGKKCA
-1164 WARIIYR
+1164 WARIAYR
-1171 VSPPTVTSKQDYIPL
+1171 VSPPTITSKQDYIPI
-1186 EHERAIITAV
+1186 EHERSIITAV

-1202 DKDFADQATRYWG
+1202 DKDFAEQATRYWG